1 MILIKFL
8 LIFKWLFLCFY
19 WEETMKIHYKL
30 YKSGKLLVTAA
41 IFGFMLF
48 GIDQTVNADTTTLNS
63 AQTVSLQTESSSAKN
78 NNSNSAQLIQST
90 EENES
95 NIENSTYGTK
105 MQFVSANSV
114 TSLNEENTSPQNTMS
129 VSDKSTDVKD
139 SEQENTS
146 VKLNEKSGE
155 KEENGYWYYYLSNG
169 EKAIGFQ
176 KLTDGRIVYYNEE
189 GQMQNGLTKAN
200 DGYTYYLSPING
212 NMYRGELQLNDHW
225 YYFLPANGRMATGF
239 QKLADGRIV
248 YYNEDGQLQNGLTK
262 ASDGY
267 TYYFS
272 ETNGNMYR
280 GELQLNG
287 HWYYFLP
294 ANGRMATGFQKL
306 ADGRIVY
313 YNEEGQ
319 IQNGLTKASD
329 GYTYYL
335 SPVNGNM
342 HRGELQ
348 LNGHWYYFLP
358 ANGRMATGF
367 QKLADGRIVYYNEEG
382 QMQNGD
388 VQITNGD
395 WYYFDP
401 ANGNMAKGGLLLDKV
416 SGTLKYFNNNGVRQS
431 GVISIDGVN
440 YTFDSKTGSLNIT
453 GAGEH
458 KIGNHWYLMNN
469 QNKLVTGF
477 QKLADGRIVYYDPIN
492 AQLVNG
498 ERQIDGDWYYFNPSN
513 GNMTIG
519 FQKLPDGRIVYY
531 NSQGRLQ
538 LGEQKIDGDWYYFN
552 PSNGNMTIG
561 FQVLPDGRTV
571 YYNSQG
577 RMVHGWFNANGSW
590 GDWNVHYADYSNG
603 QVHSMNY
610 YSQFTP
616 IYAPEGCGAASLGML
631 LSGEGKYP
639 GLRTLYN
646 NLPQYGGV
654 YSSANFRGPV
664 TPDALASFGRNWDS
678 NLQSVSGRS
687 INQLADLVASGH
699 PVLYYGWSLYEG
711 AYQGKGNHIK
721 VMLGYH
727 NGYFHIYDPCYNS
740 YWEGS
745 HHYGNFDYG
754 ANSWQ
759 SIVKVASEYRGWAVS
774 SL

>member
-1 MILIKFL
+1 
-8 LIFKWLFLCFY
+8 
-19 WEETMKIHYKL
+19 
-30 YKSGKLLVTAA
+30 
-41 IFGFMLF
+41 
-48 GIDQTVNADTTTLNS
+48 
-63 AQTVSLQTESSSAKN
+63 
-78 NNSNSAQLIQST
+78 
-90 EENES
+90 
-95 NIENSTYGTK
+95 
-105 MQFVSANSV
+105 
-114 TSLNEENTSPQNTMS
+114 
-129 VSDKSTDVKD
+129 
-139 SEQENTS
+139 
-146 VKLNEKSGE
+146 
-155 KEENGYWYYYLSNG
+155 
-169 EKAIGFQ
+169 
-176 KLTDGRIVYYNEE
+176 
-189 GQMQNGLTKAN
+189 
-200 DGYTYYLSPING
+200 
-212 NMYRGELQLNDHW
+212 
-225 YYFLPANGRMATGF
+225 
-239 QKLADGRIV
+239 
-248 YYNEDGQLQNGLTK
+248 
-262 ASDGY
+262 
-267 TYYFS
+267 
-272 ETNGNMYR
+272 
-280 GELQLNG
+280 
-287 HWYYFLP
+287 
-294 ANGRMATGFQKL
+294 
-306 ADGRIVY
+306 
-313 YNEEGQ
+313 
-319 IQNGLTKASD
+319 
-329 GYTYYL
+329 
-335 SPVNGNM
+335 
-342 HRGELQ
+342 
-348 LNGHWYYFLP
+348 
-358 ANGRMATGF
+358 NGRMATGF

-382 QMQNGD
+382 QMRNGD
-388 VQITNGD
+388 VQMANGD

-431 GVISIDGVN
+431 GIISIDGID

-458 KIGNHWYLMNN
+458 KIGNHWYLMND

-538 LGEQKIDGDWYYFN
+538 LGEQQIDGDWYYFN

-577 RMVHGWFNANGSW
+577 RMAHGWFNANGSW
-590 GDWNVHYADYSNG
+590 GDWDVHYADYNNG
-603 QVHSMNY
+603 QVHSMSY

-664 TPDALASFGRNWDS
+664 TPDALAAFGRNWDS
-678 NLQSVSGRS
+678 NLQSVSGYS

-745 HHYGNFDYG
+745 HHYGIFDYG

-759 SIVKVASEYRGWAVS
+759 SIGKVASEYRGWAVS

>member
-272 ETNGNMYR
+272 ETNGNMY
-280 GELQLNG
+280 
-287 HWYYFLP
+287 
-294 ANGRMATGFQKL
+294 
-306 ADGRIVY
+306 
-313 YNEEGQ
+313 
-319 IQNGLTKASD
+319 
-329 GYTYYL
+329 
-335 SPVNGNM
+335 
-342 HRGELQ
+342 RGELQ